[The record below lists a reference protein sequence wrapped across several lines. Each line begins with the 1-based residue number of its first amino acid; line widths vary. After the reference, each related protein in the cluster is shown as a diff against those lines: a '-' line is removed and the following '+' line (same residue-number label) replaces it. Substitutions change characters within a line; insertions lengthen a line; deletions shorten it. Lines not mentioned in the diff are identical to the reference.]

1 MDPGW
6 ERREGRCGFVLGGCL
21 EQQLHSQVGWPRI
34 PGLPPEDIRSQAGP
48 SRVQGWGPSRRN
60 LAPLFG
66 CAGEKPGTL
75 PVRVTKTLWSVGIMQ
90 EMTQKHKCIRRLQI
104 AVAVWAQHG
113 AGVQGDRTGRSGHA
127 QSGLRGVGRE
137 G

>member
-1 MDPGW
+1 
-6 ERREGRCGFVLGGCL
+6 
-21 EQQLHSQVGWPRI
+21 
-34 PGLPPEDIRSQAGP
+34 
-48 SRVQGWGPSRRN
+48 
-60 LAPLFG
+60 
-66 CAGEKPGTL
+66 
-75 PVRVTKTLWSVGIMQ
+75 MQ
-90 EMTQKHKCIRRLQI
+90 ETTQKHKCIRRLQI